1 VSHLPEWVLEPD
13 IGYKVIETHTSLPR
27 PEGIYWKLLPPE
39 KIEAIPALRKM
50 VAHPTD
56 LG

>member
-50 VAHPTD
+50 APD
-56 LG
+56 LPDLS